1 MEKFPFLKFDD
12 LYINKYG
19 REIKMLNKYWVG
31 EQYCIKLKQ
40 SDRRGFSARSTGA
53 IDNRGLPTR
62 SFKSKAHLEQH
73 STSCIRFRNLN
84 PYIVIY
90 KINLVNCWDILLLR
104 IISSRAQYNTRKVQ
118 RLSKAQHKR
127 KTYVNKRVEYTS
139 SEVEVQGSLYL
150 VIEYRDDDIV

>member
-1 MEKFPFLKFDD
+1 MMIYYSKCSLKEKEAFIVGAIEDGIYINITPMWEDEPLFYKCMYVMEKFPFLSYDD
-12 LYINKYG
+12 LYIKKYG
-19 REIKMLNKYWVG
+19 REIKILNKYWVG

-40 SDRRGFSARSTGA
+40 SDRRGFSARATGA

-90 KINLVNCWDILLLR
+90 KTNLVNCWKNLIGDWYLY
-104 IISSRAQYNTRKVQ
+104 IIY
-118 RLSKAQHKR
+118 
-127 KTYVNKRVEYTS
+127 E
-139 SEVEVQGSLYL
+139 
-150 VIEYRDDDIV
+150 